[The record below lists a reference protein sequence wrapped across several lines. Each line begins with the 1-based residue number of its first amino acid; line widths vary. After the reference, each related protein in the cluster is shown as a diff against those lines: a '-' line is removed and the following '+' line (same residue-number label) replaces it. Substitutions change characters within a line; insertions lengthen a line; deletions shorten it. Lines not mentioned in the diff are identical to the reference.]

1 MFEQYVSSS
10 PYAQPMRIGLLTR
23 EWPPDVYG
31 GAGVHVDQL
40 VVELRR
46 LTPVYV
52 HCFGAPRPDATAHSI
67 PVELHGAN
75 GAIQT
80 LGVDLEMVM
89 ATADVDLLHSHT
101 WYTNF
106 AGHLGSMFHGVP
118 HVITAHS
125 LEPMRPWKEEQL
137 GGGYRVSSW
146 VEKSAYADANAV
158 IAVSHGMRNDVLS
171 AYPFVDPDRVH
182 VVHNGIDTTLYRKDP
197 DATALIEN
205 GVDPDRPY
213 VLFVGR
219 ITRQKGLVH
228 LLRAAQQFSDDLVLV
243 MCASAADTPEIEV
256 ETAEAVRQLRR
267 VRGNDSV
274 VWIEKQVPRAALIQL
289 FSHSVAFVCPSI
301 YEPLGIVNLE
311 AMACET
317 AVIASDVGGIPEV
330 VDNGRTGLLVHY
342 DAADPAAFERDFAA
356 AVNTVAADRDRAA
369 AMGLAGRERA
379 VAHFGWDAIAEQ
391 TIDVYRTAMGQ

>member
-1 MFEQYVSSS
+1 
-10 PYAQPMRIGLLTR
+10 MRIGILTR

-31 GAGVHVDQL
+31 GAGVHVEHL
-40 VVELRR
+40 VAELKR
-46 LTPVYV
+46 LVPVYV
-52 HCFGAPRPDATAHSI
+52 HCFGGPRTDAFAHNV

-75 GAIQT
+75 GALQT

-106 AGHLGSMFHGVP
+106 AGQVGSLMHGVP

-125 LEPMRPWKEEQL
+125 LEPLRPWKAEQL

-146 VEKSAYADANAV
+146 VERSAYSEASAI
-158 IAVSHGMRNDVLS
+158 IAVSNGMRADVLRC
-171 AYPFVDPDRVH
+171 YPFVDPDRVH
-182 VVHNGIDTTLYRKDP
+182 VVHNGIDTSVYRP
-197 DATALIEN
+197 EASTSALEEY
-205 GVDPDRPY
+205 GVDPARPY

-228 LLRAAQQFSDDLVLV
+228 LLRAARNFEGDLPLV

-256 ETAEAVRQLRR
+256 ETATAVRELRDA
-267 VRGNDSV
+267 RGADSV
-274 VWIEKQVPRAALIQL
+274 IWIEEQVSKPALIQL
-289 FSHSVAFVCPSI
+289 FSHSLAFLCPSI

-317 AVIASDVGGIPEV
+317 AVVASDVGGIPEV
-330 VDNGRTGLLVHY
+330 VEDGRTGLLVHY
-342 DAADPAAFERDFAA
+342 DAADPQGFERGFAD
-356 AVNTVAADRDRAA
+356 AVNALAADPARAT
-369 AMGLAGRERA
+369 AMGQAGRERA

-391 TIDVYRTAMGQ
+391 TVDVYRTALGE